1 LRDPAQ
7 VSHAGGLY
15 QVMPVGVFQ
24 PANDAP
30 ESVYNDLSL
39 SRCMVRE
46 FSEELLGTSEDYRAL
61 GAPPDYGHWAF
72 YQLLTGAREVG
83 KLHVACLGVGVDPL
97 TFAVDILTVAVFDGD
112 LSDSAFGALVTANAE
127 GRQAAHRGWW
137 YSYADALPSWFGDY
151 VGLEDGAKSKLIYE
165 NQLVPSL
172 MQTGDYAVAIT
183 RAARPWVDDDEVER
197 QVAART
203 TRQALLTAPDPLQV
217 WAVLDEAVLRRKV
230 GGAATMRAQ
239 LLRLGEI
246 SALPN
251 VTLQVI
257 PFDAGAHAS
266 MGTSFSLLHFPEAGD
281 SPIVYIENHTSSQYL
296 ETRAEIERYTLV
308 FDHLRASALSPERS
322 ADFIGQVAA
331 GMT

>member
-1 LRDPAQ
+1 MAPRPSPTARRRRLAAALRQ
-7 VSHAGGLY
+7 
-15 QVMPVGVFQ
+15 MR
-24 PANDAP
+24 
-30 ESVYNDLSL
+30 ESRDLSCADAGKAVGWSESKV
-39 SRCMVRE
+39 SRIETGRVGIRQADLE
-46 FSEELLGTSEDYRAL
+46 RLLDLYGVSGDDRA
-61 GAPPDYGHWAF
+61 A
-72 YQLLTGAREVG
+72 LLT
-83 KLHVACLGVGVDPL
+83 L
-97 TFAVDILTVAVFDGD
+97 
-112 LSDSAFGALVTANAE
+112 
-127 GRQAAHRGWW
+127 GRQATHRGWW

-151 VGLEDGAKSKLIYE
+151 VGLEDGARSKLIYE
-165 NQLVPSL
+165 NQLVPGL
-172 MQTGDYAVAIT
+172 MQTGDYAIAIT

-239 LLRLGEI
+239 LHRLGEI

-296 ETRAEIERYTLV
+296 ETRADVERYTLV
-308 FDHLRASALSPERS
+308 FDHLRASALSPEQS
-322 ADFIGQVAA
+322 PDFMGQVAA